1 MTKHAGSYL
10 EHFPPER
17 LVYLSSDSS
26 ELLTSLEA
34 GTAYGTNPNPTLTP
48 TPTLTLTPTLN
59 PTLTPTPIPTP
70 TPKPDPNPTPNK
82 QARPTS

>member
-34 GTAYGTNPNPTLTP
+34 GTACGTNPNPTLTP
-48 TPTLTLTPTLN
+48 TPTLTPSFTPSGAHSGRAPLRQRRRARQCLN
-59 PTLTPTPIPTP
+59 
-70 TPKPDPNPTPNK
+70 
-82 QARPTS
+82 

>member
-1 MTKHAGSYL
+1 MSRSPPAQLHHIDGTERWAVTKHAGSYL

-34 GTAYGTNPNPTLTP
+34 GTAYGTNPNPT
-48 TPTLTLTPTLN
+48 
-59 PTLTPTPIPTP
+59 
-70 TPKPDPNPTPNK
+70 DPNPNPH
-82 QARPTS
+82 PYP